1 VEKLIRKREILN
13 SNKFSKEILSDRLRS
28 QSGLNVIVK
37 QLLRNK
43 LKDLQHES
51 KTEMSPVQR
60 LLVQN
65 DSKENFLDQTVGRSG
80 SFLDRLIN
88 VMKEERQ
95 NGLTE
100 GLPRKPKF
108 LSLGSSQASNN
119 LLQKSHSKANQ
130 FLENIDIE
138 TESKIEALKFFE
150 EAGLLSKDNRNLKI
164 TEEVN
169 EVHPL
174 VSKVDEPSFQK
185 SFLEEEM
192 TAAEL
197 ETEYLADEIA
207 KLLVELEADIN
218 VEDAMMHR
226 SKDIIQTKLRR
237 FPMHMLL
244 KDRDF
249 IDSVFFRF
257 ALMKLPLRTE
267 DIDLSESF
275 EINKVLKKNMAE
287 ASKETRSLLEDLRNN
302 DSSDERATDRAK
314 AIDQSRR
321 QLQNLLKIVS
331 RN

>member
-1 VEKLIRKREILN
+1 MEDWSMPGLAQWKHDLNNHAAQVQSSPTERLDTTNNIIVKMVDNPNEKSKVFPNRMKASLESSSQSSERFKTLVEKLIRKREILN

-51 KTEMSPVQR
+51 KTVMSPVQR

-119 LLQKSHSKANQ
+119 LLQKTHSKSNQ

-150 EAGLLSKDNRNLKI
+150 EAGLLSKDNRIPKI

-174 VSKVDEPSFQK
+174 VRKVDEPSFQK

-207 KLLVELEADIN
+207 KLLVQLEG
-218 VEDAMMHR
+218 
-226 SKDIIQTKLRR
+226 
-237 FPMHMLL
+237 
-244 KDRDF
+244 
-249 IDSVFFRF
+249 
-257 ALMKLPLRTE
+257 
-267 DIDLSESF
+267 ESTIF
-275 EINKVLKKNMAE
+275 
-287 ASKETRSLLEDLRNN
+287 
-302 DSSDERATDRAK
+302 
-314 AIDQSRR
+314 
-321 QLQNLLKIVS
+321 
-331 RN
+331 